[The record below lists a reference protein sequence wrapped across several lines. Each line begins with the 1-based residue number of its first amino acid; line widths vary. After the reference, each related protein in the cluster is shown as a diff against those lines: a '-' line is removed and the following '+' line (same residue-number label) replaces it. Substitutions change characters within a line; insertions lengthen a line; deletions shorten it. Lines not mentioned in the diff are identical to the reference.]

1 MGPTQQPTTLTPTTA
16 VPTTASPSTAVPTT
30 DVPTT
35 VSPSLIPSDAPS
47 GSLSE
52 SPTTEPTVFPT
63 LEPTERCRNL
73 GIICT
78 AGKQCC
84 SMRCR
89 NNECA
94 ENRKNS
100 ASSASSAMDG
110 ANATM
115 DGATKSAVGVSGAVF
130 GLLILSGIG
139 FLYYRKKNG
148 ADKLFGGINTHS
160 RVQEG
165 SCVALPE
172 ETDAVQNEQ
181 TEMETFVN

>member
-1 MGPTQQPTTLTPTTA
+1 MG
-16 VPTTASPSTAVPTT
+16 
-30 DVPTT
+30 
-35 VSPSLIPSDAPS
+35 
-47 GSLSE
+47 
-52 SPTTEPTVFPT
+52 EPTVFPT

-73 GIICT
+73 SVRCT

-115 DGATKSAVGVSGAVF
+115 DGSTKSALGVSGAVF
-130 GLLILSGIG
+130 GLVILSGIG

-172 ETDAVQNEQ
+172 ETTAVQNEQ

>member
-1 MGPTQQPTTLTPTTA
+1 MG

-30 DVPTT
+30 NVPTT
-35 VSPSLIPSDAPS
+35 VSPSLIPSNAPS
-47 GSLSE
+47 GALSE

-73 GIICT
+73 GIRCT

-84 SMRCR
+84 RMRCR

-94 ENRKNS
+94 ENRKNF

-172 ETDAVQNEQ
+172 ETNAVQNEH